1 LNQGSIDEIELDI
14 NSSRISNDYNQI
26 DLMNTE
32 EEHLSERMNS
42 FESVGKYFFG
52 IVKDVDFF
60 FQSNVSC
67 AGSDDYK
74 CSQLYQPSCRSMSSI
89 ISNDDLL
96 NQWWIQDFI
105 FAVSQLRGMGQK

>member
-1 LNQGSIDEIELDI
+1 MNQGSIDEIELDI

-105 FAVSQLRGMGQK
+105 FAVSQPRGMGQK